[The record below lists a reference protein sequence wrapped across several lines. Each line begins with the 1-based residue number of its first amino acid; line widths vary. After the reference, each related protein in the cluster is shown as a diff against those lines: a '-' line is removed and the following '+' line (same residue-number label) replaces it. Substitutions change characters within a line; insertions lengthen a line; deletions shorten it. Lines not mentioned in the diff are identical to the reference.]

1 MIGNHRPKQGQSAES
16 ALKKLIDEQCAFT
29 ANEMKVYVGSQLVVD
44 IVNDPRYPEL
54 QKSEC
59 IQKLDKLLKLD
70 KYEGQDSQSAR
81 EMYVLPDGNVGYNIE
96 KQFLIDLTEKSPK
109 NGGVNEQF
117 QICLKPCMDRA
128 EKAAVREHLESLRGD
143 DVSQMAAY
151 RNFVKHYPGFKH
163 LK

>member
-1 MIGNHRPKQGQSAES
+1 
-16 ALKKLIDEQCAFT
+16 
-29 ANEMKVYVGSQLVVD
+29 MKVYVGSQLVVD
-44 IVNDPRYPEL
+44 IVNDPRYAALES
-54 QKSEC
+54 SEC
-59 IQKLDKLLKLD
+59 VLKLRKLLDLD
-70 KYEGQDSQSAR
+70 NQDNQSAR
-81 EMYVLPDGNVGYNIE
+81 KMYVLPDGNVGYNIE

-151 RNFVKHYPGFKH
+151 RNFVKNYPFFKH